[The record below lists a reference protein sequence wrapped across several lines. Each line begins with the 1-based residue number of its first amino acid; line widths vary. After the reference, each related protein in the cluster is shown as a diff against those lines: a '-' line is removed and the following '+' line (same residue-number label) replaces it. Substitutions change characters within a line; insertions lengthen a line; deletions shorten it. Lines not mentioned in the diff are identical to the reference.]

1 MNVLHINCNYMSTAL
16 HQTMIEHLDKINAK
30 NQVFAPIYD
39 ENRSVIQPNNNVTV
53 AKCFKKRDRYVFY
66 YKQAKI
72 GKALEC
78 NINVKEYDCIH
89 AYTLFTD
96 GNAAYTLSR
105 KYNIPYVVAIR
116 DTDVNFF
123 LKKMFWMRKR
133 GVKILK
139 NASAVFFLSEAYRKH
154 VLEKYIPA
162 NLQKNIYEKSHIIPN
177 GIDDFWF
184 ENLYVDRDNT
194 QRIQNFNNKKMK
206 VSYVGAIS
214 KRKNVATTV
223 KALEILESEGWEI
236 EFTVAGAKVSDEEF
250 DVLQSFSGTNYKG
263 KLKKEE
269 VIKCYRESDIFI
281 MPSRTETFGLVYAE
295 AMSQGLPVVYTK
307 GQGFDGHF
315 EAGVVGYAVE
325 PYNICEIVQALKQLV
340 LGYDERSKR
349 CIEGVKRFEWDAICK
364 EYASIYEKI
373 CGD

>member
-16 HQTMIEHLDKINAK
+16 HQTMIEHLDKINIR
-30 NQVFAPIYD
+30 NQVFAPIYT

-72 GKALEC
+72 RKSLER
-78 NINVKEYDCIH
+78 NIDVKDYDCIH

-96 GNAAYTLSR
+96 GNAAYTLSK

-139 NASAVFFLSEAYRKH
+139 NASAVFFLSDAYRKL
-154 VLEKYIPA
+154 VMEKYLPA
-162 NLQKNIYEKSHIIPN
+162 NLRDSIFNKSYIIPN

-184 ENLYVDRDNT
+184 ENLNVDRDNA
-194 QRIQNFNNKKMK
+194 QRIQSMNHKKLK

-214 KRKNVATTV
+214 KRKNVSTTV
-223 KALEILESEGWEI
+223 KALEILQSEGWDI
-236 EFTVAGAKVSDEEF
+236 EFMVAGAKVSDEEF
-250 DVLQSFSGTNYKG
+250 DILQRFSGTNYKG
-263 KLKKEE
+263 KLKKED
-269 VIKCYRESDIFI
+269 VISCYRESDIFI
-281 MPSRTETFGLVYAE
+281 MPSKTETFGLVYAE
-295 AMSQGLPVVYTK
+295 AMSQGLPVIYTR

-315 EAGVVGYAVE
+315 EEQEVGCSVDYDNKEQIVHAVTHIITD
-325 PYNICEIVQALKQLV
+325 YSEI
-340 LGYDERSKR
+340 SKN
-349 CIEGVKRFEWDAICK
+349 CIEGVSKFNWNEICK
-364 EYASIYEKI
+364 RYAQIYKI
-373 CGD
+373 VCR